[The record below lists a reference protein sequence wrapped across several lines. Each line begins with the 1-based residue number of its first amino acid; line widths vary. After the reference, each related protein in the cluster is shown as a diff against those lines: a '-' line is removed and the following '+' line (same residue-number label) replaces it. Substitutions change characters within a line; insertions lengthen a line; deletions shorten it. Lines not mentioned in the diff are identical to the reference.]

1 MNSWY
6 SHKDRASSTRKQFKS
21 FVRIELA
28 HQQCCRAS
36 MQCAMQSNKQSM
48 HMEDWQYVQ
57 KHIVRLPPPSFMKSL
72 KIGNQVNMRDLR
84 AFRSSRCTAGI
95 DDDSSI

>member
-6 SHKDRASSTRKQFKS
+6 SHKDRTPSTQKQFKS

-28 HQQCCRAS
+28 HQQCCRTS
-36 MQCAMQSNKQSM
+36 MQGSMQSNKQSM
-48 HMEDWQYVQ
+48 DVKDGQDV
-57 KHIVRLPPPSFMKSL
+57 KKDIVRLPTPSFMKSL
-72 KIGNQVNMRDLR
+72 KIGNQVSMCDLR

-95 DDDSSI
+95 DDDGSI